1 MAKSSPKLKILY
13 CESEEKV
20 LASQVESVQKAGH
33 QVASALGRKAAEE
46 ALRRESFDL
55 VILGDTLSKDDR
67 HHLPYMVK
75 KAHTGTRVLVTH
87 AAARRHHE
95 VDAVI
100 DSGMDINTLLNAIA
114 SLLQTKAAAVTR

>member
-1 MAKSSPKLKILY
+1 
-13 CESEEKV
+13 
-20 LASQVESVQKAGH
+20 
-33 QVASALGRKAAEE
+33 
-46 ALRRESFDL
+46 

-87 AAARRHHE
+87 AAGRRHHE

-100 DSGMDINTLLNAIA
+100 DSGMDINTLLDAIA
-114 SLLQTKAAAVTR
+114 SLLQPKAAAVAR

>member
-87 AAARRHHE
+87 AAGRRHHE

-114 SLLQTKAAAVTR
+114 SLLQTKEAAVTR